1 MVSLIDDSIV
11 TWLLTCICA
20 PQCIRNPYVIAKLVE
35 VLFVISP
42 SSSQYSGLQV
52 TVCVIKKDF
61 GFWSQLCQNSNFIFF
76 IVLTDY
82 ESSIGTECI
91 GGLSDEILH

>member
-1 MVSLIDDSIV
+1 MMALIDDSIV

-42 SSSQYSGLQV
+42 NASQNTGLHV
-52 TVCVIKKDF
+52 TVRIQSIFVVV
-61 GFWSQLCQNSNFIFF
+61 LSNEEHQS
-76 IVLTDY
+76 LN
-82 ESSIGTECI
+82 
-91 GGLSDEILH
+91 EIILFLFD